1 MEIVSSE
8 LEEQRPILYCGQDP
22 IDGGHAFILDG
33 INENGLVHVNWG
45 WSGSGNGWYDI
56 NVLKPTSYGG
66 SGLGEGEGFNDS
78 QSMVLVLN
86 VRKRQI
92 QTKKIFPMGNR

>member
-78 QSMVLVLN
+78 QSMVFGFKCQETPDPN
-86 VRKRQI
+86 EEN
-92 QTKKIFPMGNR
+92 FPYG